1 MTLDEVATAFRKLVD
16 SSHVHGYRGGS
27 CEVSTIRLSDF
38 KHRREELNTSSKK
51 LLPRTGDS
59 QDDPRSV

>member
-1 MTLDEVATAFRKLVD
+1 VTLDEVATAFRKLVD

-38 KHRREELNTSSKK
+38 KRRRSELNTSSKH
-51 LLPRTGDS
+51 LSPRMGEPQNDT
-59 QDDPRSV
+59 RSA